1 MRKNSDKKTIRQ
13 EIILRRDSISGNIK
27 KGKDAAIRQRI
38 IRLPEFTDAKTILF
52 YASFRSE
59 VDTREMIKISLSH
72 RKQAVLPKV
81 DKENKKLKL
90 YEIKAM
96 SELMQG
102 YMGILEPSV
111 SEERLTGL
119 DDIDLIIIP
128 GAAFDASG
136 NRLGYGAG
144 FYDRLLAGIKIKK
157 KIPVIAPAYEEQII
171 EKIPSEPH
179 DVKVKKIVT
188 DMRVIEC
195 EER

>member
-1 MRKNSDKKTIRQ
+1 MKKTGDKKTIRQ
-13 EIILRRDSISGNIK
+13 EILLKRDAIPETIK
-27 KGKDAAIRQRI
+27 KEKDTAIRQGI
-38 IRLPEFTDAKTILF
+38 LHLSEFTNAKTILF

-59 VDTREMIKISLSH
+59 VDTSEMIKITLGQGK
-72 RKQAVLPKV
+72 RVILPKV

-90 YEIKAM
+90 YEIKDM
-96 SELMQG
+96 NELAKG

-119 DDIDLIIIP
+119 DDIDLVIIP
-128 GAAFDASG
+128 GAAFDVSG

-144 FYDRLLAGIKIKK
+144 FYDRLLAGIKK

>member
-1 MRKNSDKKTIRQ
+1 MKKTGDKKTIRQ
-13 EIILRRDSISGNIK
+13 EILLKRDAIPETIK
-27 KGKDAAIRQRI
+27 KEKDTAIRQGI
-38 IRLPEFTDAKTILF
+38 LHLSEFTNAKTILF

-59 VDTREMIKISLSH
+59 VDTSEMIKISLGQGK
-72 RKQAVLPKV
+72 RAILPKV
-81 DKENKKLKL
+81 DKENKRLKL
-90 YEIKAM
+90 YEIKDM
-96 SELMQG
+96 NELVKG

-111 SEERLTGL
+111 SEERLTGP
-119 DDIDLIIIP
+119 DNIDLVIIP
-128 GAAFDASG
+128 GAAFDVSG
-136 NRLGYGAG
+136 SRLGYGAG
-144 FYDRLLAGIKIKK
+144 FYDRLLAGIKK

>member
-1 MRKNSDKKTIRQ
+1 MIDSNAKKTIRQ
-13 EIILRRDSISGNIK
+13 ETLFKRDAIPENIRK
-27 KGKDAAIRQRI
+27 EKDTAIRQRI

-59 VDTREMIKISLSH
+59 VDTSEMIKITLS
-72 RKQAVLPKV
+72 RGKQAVLPKV
-81 DKENKKLKL
+81 DKENKILKL

-102 YMGILEPSV
+102 YMGISEPSI

-119 DDIDLIIIP
+119 NDIGLVIIP
-128 GAAFDASG
+128 GAAFDVSG

-144 FYDRLLAGIKIKK
+144 FYDKLLAGIKN
-157 KIPVIAPAYEEQII
+157 KIPVIAPAYEEQIM

-179 DVKVKKIVT
+179 DVRVTKIVT

-195 EER
+195 KGG